1 VTAGAA
7 LGVDV
12 GGTGVKA
19 ALTAA
24 DGTVLGR
31 WREATP
37 VDDPSGSRTRDVVL
51 RLVETAHAVS
61 PPVAVGVVVP
71 GVVDEEQGVCIHA
84 VNLGWRDLAFPE
96 LLRPSLDVPLAF
108 GQDVRAG
115 ALAEAVSGA
124 AAGID
129 GTIAFVPVGTGLA
142 SALVI
147 GGVPFAGGGWAGE
160 IGQRV
165 IQDGPHRGLRVEE
178 LASAGG
184 IARRA
189 GARDAK
195 TVADA
200 AARGEAPAVAIWND
214 AVEALAEALAGITVV
229 AAPAAI
235 VVGGGLA
242 LAGPALFEPLERAL
256 RDRLAIV
263 RVPAILPARHGD
275 EAATVGAGILAR
287 RLVSA
292 R

>member
-1 VTAGAA
+1 MTAGAA

-242 LAGPALFEPLERAL
+242 LAGAALFDPLGHAL
-256 RDRLAIV
+256 RERLAIV

-287 RLVSA
+287 RLVSS

>member
-1 VTAGAA
+1 MTAGAV

-24 DGTVLGR
+24 DGTILGR

-51 RLVETAHAVS
+51 RLVDAARAVS
-61 PPVAVGVVVP
+61 PPVALGVVVP

-147 GGVPFAGGGWAGE
+147 GGAPFAGGGWAGE

-242 LAGPALFEPLERAL
+242 LAGAALFDPLEHAL
-256 RDRLAIV
+256 RERLAIV
-263 RVPAILPARHGD
+263 RVPAVLPARHGD

>member
-1 VTAGAA
+1 MTAGAV

-51 RLVETAHAVS
+51 RLVGTAHAVS

-115 ALAEAVSGA
+115 ALAEAVSLA
-124 AAGID
+124 TAGIH

-189 GARDAK
+189 GTRDAK

-214 AVEALAEALAGITVV
+214 AIGALAEALAGITVV

-256 RDRLAIV
+256 RERLSIV

-287 RLVSA
+287 RLVTA

>member
-1 VTAGAA
+1 VTAGAV

-12 GGTGVKA
+12 GGTGIKA

-51 RLVETAHAVS
+51 RLADAARAVS

-147 GGVPFAGGGWAGE
+147 GGIPFAGGGWAGE

-256 RDRLAIV
+256 RGRLAIV
-263 RVPAILPARHGD
+263 RVPTILPARHGD

>member
-1 VTAGAA
+1 MTAGAA

-147 GGVPFAGGGWAGE
+147 GGLPFAGGGWAGE

-200 AARGEAPAVAIWND
+200 AARGESPAVAIWND

>member
-1 VTAGAA
+1 MTTGAV

-37 VDDPSGSRTRDVVL
+37 VDDPSGGRTRDVVL
-51 RLVETAHAVS
+51 GLVDAAHAVS

-235 VVGGGLA
+235 VIGGGLA
-242 LAGPALFEPLERAL
+242 LAGAALFDPLGHAL
-256 RDRLAIV
+256 RERLAIV

>member
-1 VTAGAA
+1 MTDAA
-7 LGVDV
+7 VLGIDV
-12 GGTGVKA
+12 GGTGIKA
-19 ALTAA
+19 ALTDT

-37 VDDPSGSRTRDVVL
+37 RGDSSGLQTRDIVL
-51 RLVETAHAVS
+51 GLVAAASAVT
-61 PPVAVGVVVP
+61 PPLSVGVVVP
-71 GVVDEEQGVCIHA
+71 GVVDEDRGVCVHA
-84 VNLGWRDLAFPE
+84 VNLGWRELAFAD
-96 LLRPSLDVPLAF
+96 LVRSALDVPLAF

-147 GGVPFAGGGWAGE
+147 DGVPFAGGGWAGE
-160 IGQRV
+160 IGQR
-165 IQDGPHRGLRVEE
+165 ILRDGPHRGLRVEQ

-189 GARDAK
+189 GAPDAK
-195 TVADA
+195 TVSDAVARGDA
-200 AARGEAPAVAIWND
+200 AATLVWND
-214 AVEALAEALAGITVV
+214 GVDALAEALAGITVV
-229 AAPAAI
+229 AAPTAI

-242 LAGPALFEPLERAL
+242 LAGALLFEPLERGL
-256 RDRLAIV
+256 RERLDVV
-263 RVPAILPARHGD
+263 RVPRLLPALHGD

-287 RLVSA
+287 RLLSA
-292 R
+292 

>member
-1 VTAGAA
+1 MSDGAV
-7 LGVDV
+7 LGIDV
-12 GGTGVKA
+12 GGTGIKA
-19 ALTAA
+19 ALTEP
-24 DGTVLGR
+24 DGTVLAR
-31 WREATP
+31 WREQTP
-37 VDDPSGSRTRDVVL
+37 KDDPSGVRTRDVVL
-51 RLVETAHAVS
+51 GLVAAAGRVS
-61 PPVAVGVVVP
+61 EPVAVGVVVP
-71 GVVDEEQGVCIHA
+71 GVVDEDRGVCIHA

-96 LLRPSLDVPLAF
+96 LLRPALDLPLAF

-124 AAGID
+124 AAGLA

-147 GGVPFAGGGWAGE
+147 DGVPFAGGGWAGE

-165 IQDGPHRGLRVEE
+165 IQGGPHHGLRVEE

-189 GARDAK
+189 GTHDAK

-200 AARGEAPAVAIWND
+200 VIRGEDAAVAVWND
-214 AVEALAEALAGITVV
+214 AVDALAEALAGITVV
-229 AAPAAI
+229 AAPTAI
-235 VVGGGLA
+235 VIGGGLA
-242 LAGPALFEPLERAL
+242 LAGATLFEPLEQRL
-256 RDRLAIV
+256 HERLAVV
-263 RVPAILPARHGD
+263 RVPPLLAARHGD

-287 RLVSA
+287 RLVTL

>member
-1 VTAGAA
+1 MTAGAV

-24 DGTVLGR
+24 DGSILGR

-235 VVGGGLA
+235 VIGGGLA
-242 LAGPALFEPLERAL
+242 LAGAALFDPLGHAL
-256 RDRLAIV
+256 RERLAIV

-292 R
+292 P

>member
-1 VTAGAA
+1 MTAGAV

-19 ALTAA
+19 ALTTA

-115 ALAEAVSGA
+115 ALAEAVSLA
-124 AAGID
+124 TAGIH

-189 GARDAK
+189 GTRDAK

-214 AVEALAEALAGITVV
+214 AIGALAEALAGITVV

-256 RDRLAIV
+256 RERLSIV

-287 RLVSA
+287 RLVTA

>member
-1 VTAGAA
+1 MTERAV
-7 LGVDV
+7 LGIDV
-12 GGTGVKA
+12 GGTGIKA
-19 ALTAA
+19 ALTDA

-31 WREATP
+31 WREST
-37 VDDPSGSRTRDVVL
+37 PSGDTSGVLTRDIVL
-51 RLVETAHAVS
+51 GLVAAAS
-61 PPVAVGVVVP
+61 RVAAPAAIGVVVP
-71 GVVDEEQGVCIHA
+71 GVVDEEHGVCIHA

-96 LLRPSLDVPLAF
+96 LLRPALDVPLAF

-124 AAGID
+124 AAD
-129 GTIAFVPVGTGLA
+129 VTGTIAFVPVGTGLA

-147 GGVPFAGGGWAGE
+147 DGVPFAGGGWAGE

-165 IQDGPHRGLRVEE
+165 IHDGPHRGLRVEE

-200 AARGEAPAVAIWND
+200 VASGDAAAIAIWND
-214 AVEALAEALAGITVV
+214 AVDALAEALAGITVV
-229 AAPAAI
+229 AAPTAI
-235 VVGGGLA
+235 VIGGGLA
-242 LAGPALFEPLERAL
+242 LAGVALFEPLEQGL
-256 RDRLAIV
+256 RERLDVV
-263 RVPAILPARHGD
+263 RVPQLLPARHGD

-287 RLVSA
+287 RLVAA

>member
-1 VTAGAA
+1 MSGGTV
-7 LGVDV
+7 LGIDV
-12 GGTGVKA
+12 GGTGIKA
-19 ALTAA
+19 ALTDV
-24 DGTVLGR
+24 DGSVRGR

-37 VDDPSGSRTRDVVL
+37 SGDASGVLTRDVVL
-51 RLVETAHAVS
+51 RLVDEASRISAPVS
-61 PPVAVGVVVP
+61 VGVVVP
-71 GVVDEEQGVCIHA
+71 GVVDEDHGVCIHA
-84 VNLGWRDLAFPE
+84 VNLGWRDLAFPD
-96 LLRPSLDVPLAF
+96 LLRPSLNVPLAF

-124 AAGID
+124 ASDIA

-147 GGVPFAGGGWAGE
+147 DGVPFAGGGWAGE

-165 IQDGPHRGLRVEE
+165 IQDGPHRGLRVEQ

-189 GARDAK
+189 GTRDAK

-200 AARGEAPAVAIWND
+200 VARGDVDAVTIWND
-214 AVEALAEALAGITVV
+214 AVDALAEALAGITVV
-229 AAPAAI
+229 AAPTAI
-235 VVGGGLA
+235 VIGGGLA
-242 LAGPALFEPLERAL
+242 LAGAALFEPLERGL
-256 RDRLAIV
+256 RDRLEVV
-263 RVPAILPARHGD
+263 RVPQLLPARHGD

-287 RLVSA
+287 RLVAA

>member
-1 VTAGAA
+1 MTAGAV

-115 ALAEAVSGA
+115 ALAEAVSLA
-124 AAGID
+124 TAGIH

-189 GARDAK
+189 GTRDAK

-200 AARGEAPAVAIWND
+200 AARGKAPAVAIWND
-214 AVEALAEALAGITVV
+214 AIDALAEALAGITVV

-287 RLVSA
+287 RLVTA